1 MPHVPHG
8 VVHMLDLC
16 SIGYRLIGDN
26 LIYVFLIDIFD
37 VYVMCVEII
46 LRESQVVLVDESG
59 SRYMP

>member
-8 VVHMLDLC
+8 VVHMLDLY

-37 VYVMCVEII
+37 IYVICRNYFVECK
-46 LRESQVVLVDESG
+46 RSQVVLVDE
-59 SRYMP
+59 MLIP